1 MIKTLKSFISIKYS
15 IFSFLFLGSFLFLL
29 LSVHQSLNIF
39 SFSMFKKLCY
49 GIPALFCVRTF
60 GMIIN
65 QIIDYSFDKKNPRTC
80 YRILPSQILS
90 RRLASLYAILSVALF
105 LFLSYCL
112 SYRCFIKGC
121 LSSLCIIVYPYIKR
135 FHACCHFILGLIYF
149 FAIITL
155 GEALLGK
162 VDLFCF
168 IYAISI
174 ALFISANDIVYGILD
189 IDFDKQQGL
198 FSFPSVL
205 GEGFSI
211 KTVYFCYGVSL
222 FLLVIMGLIA
232 NFSNVYY
239 ILLGFF
245 FLILFYLC
253 VRLRATLI
261 FSPKRFCSWEKAF
274 FFSNILISLSLFSL
288 FTILYVSQLR

>member
-29 LSVHQSLNIF
+29 LSVHRSLNIS
-39 SFSMFKKLCY
+39 SFSIFKKLCY
-49 GIPALFCVRTF
+49 GVPALFFVRAF

-80 YRILPSQILS
+80 FRVLPSQLLS
-90 RRLASLYAILSVALF
+90 RKVAGLYAILSVALF

-121 LSSLCIIVYPYIKR
+121 LSSLFIIIYPYIKR
-135 FHACCHFILGLIYF
+135 FHICCHFILGLIYF

-168 IYAISI
+168 TYAISI
-174 ALFISANDIVYGILD
+174 ALFIAANDIVYGILD
-189 IDFDKQQGL
+189 MDFDKQQGL
-198 FSFPSVL
+198 FSVPAVL
-205 GEGFSI
+205 GEQLSI
-211 KTVYFCYGVSL
+211 KIVYLCYGISL
-222 FLLVIMGLIA
+222 FLLVLIGLIA
-232 NFSNVYY
+232 NFSRVYY
-239 ILLGFF
+239 ILLGCFS
-245 FLILFYLC
+245 LLLFYLC
-253 VRLRATLI
+253 VRLRATLV
-261 FSPKRFCSWEKAF
+261 FSSKRFSSWERAF
-274 FFSNILISLSLFSL
+274 FFSNILISLSLFSV
-288 FTILYVSQLR
+288 FTILYMYQLR